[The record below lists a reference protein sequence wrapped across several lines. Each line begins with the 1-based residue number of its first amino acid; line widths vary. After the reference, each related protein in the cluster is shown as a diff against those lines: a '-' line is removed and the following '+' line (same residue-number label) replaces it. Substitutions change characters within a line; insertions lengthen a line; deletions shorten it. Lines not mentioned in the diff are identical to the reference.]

1 LFLLKSLQEVS
12 AAVQDNRIKTFFTCM
27 VADFVFQKDTWI
39 FTVPCLVKP
48 MFSNNFNAGGTVL
61 LYPQIDFQ
69 DSLANIETL
78 T

>member
-1 LFLLKSLQEVS
+1 
-12 AAVQDNRIKTFFTCM
+12 M

-48 MFSNNFNAGGTVL
+48 MFSNNFNAGGPVL
-61 LYPQIDFQ
+61 LYPQTDFQ